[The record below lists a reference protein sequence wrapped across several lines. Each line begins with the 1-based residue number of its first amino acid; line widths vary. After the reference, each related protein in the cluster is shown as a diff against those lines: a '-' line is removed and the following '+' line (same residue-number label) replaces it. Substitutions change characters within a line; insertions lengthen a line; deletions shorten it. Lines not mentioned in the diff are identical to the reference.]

1 MMPIHNLKAR
11 TLTDYNKDLGLE
23 IKVRAKYEIYIRT
36 GLMGWICLLPALPSA
51 RRFGGPH
58 PGLAEPSRAI
68 SVDFT
73 DMWIRP
79 RMTRHGFASHIIF
92 TECPGTSFP
101 WLFWAGTFPLLPARW
116 GSRLPWGRAQPPLG
130 QSQPTLRGQPR
141 LIRPQLFED
150 SAVTLL

>member
-36 GLMGWICLLPALPSA
+36 GLMGWVGLLPALPSA

-58 PGLAEPSRAI
+58 PGFAEPSRAI

-73 DMWIRP
+73 DMRIRP

-101 WLFWAGTFPLLPARW
+101 WLFWAGTFPSLPAGGEAGCR
-116 GSRLPWGRAQPPLG
+116 GAELGPHWGRASPPSG
-130 QSQPTLRGQPR
+130 GSQGW
-141 LIRPQLFED
+141 
-150 SAVTLL
+150 